1 MLRIFAGIALPES
14 LREQLAGLRAGLQD
28 ARWVEPADYH
38 VTLKFIGEVDEGMAE
53 DLDAALSAVRAAL
66 PNVAIEG
73 VGCFESRNKVRAVW
87 AGVAPDDPLSTL
99 RDRIEMAA
107 AQAGGPAETR
117 KFKPHVTLAR
127 LRRAPLAGVQAYLQ
141 AHDGLRLAPF
151 TPPSFQLFRSHL
163 GKKGAHYEVIADYPL
178 APGRNGPDA

>member
-14 LREQLAGLRAGLQD
+14 LRERLAGLRTGLQG
-28 ARWVEPADYH
+28 ARWVEPRDYH

-53 DLDAALSAVRAAL
+53 DVDAALSAVRGAP

-73 VGCFESRNKVRAVW
+73 IGCFESRNKVRAVW
-87 AGVAPDDPLSTL
+87 AGVAPDDPLSAL
-99 RDRIEMAA
+99 RDRIETAV

-127 LRRAPLAGVQAYLQ
+127 LKRAPLAGVQPYLQ
-141 AHDGLRLAPF
+141 AHDGLRLTPF

-178 APGRNGPDA
+178 APGRDRSNG

>member
-1 MLRIFAGIALPES
+1 MLRIFAGIALPEN

-28 ARWVEPADYH
+28 ARWVEPQDYH

-53 DLDAALSAVRAAL
+53 DLDAALSAVRAAP

-87 AGVAPDDPLSTL
+87 AGVAPDDPLSAL
-99 RDRIEMAA
+99 RDRIEMAV

-127 LRRAPLAGVQAYLQ
+127 LKRAPLAGVQPYLQ
-141 AHDGLRLAPF
+141 AHDGLRLTPF

-178 APGRNGPDA
+178 ASGRDGPDG

>member
-1 MLRIFAGIALPES
+1 MLRIFAGIALPENV
-14 LREQLAGLRAGLQD
+14 REQLAGLRAGLQD
-28 ARWVEPADYH
+28 ARWVEPRDYH
-38 VTLKFIGEVDEGMAE
+38 MTLKFIGEVDEGMAE
-53 DLDAALSAVRAAL
+53 DMNAALSAVRAAP

-87 AGVAPDDPLSTL
+87 AGVAPDDPLSAL
-99 RDRIEMAA
+99 RGRIETAV

-127 LRRAPLAGVQAYLQ
+127 LKRAPLVGVQPYLQ
-141 AHDGLRLAPF
+141 AHDGLRLTPF

-178 APGRNGPDA
+178 APGRDGSDG